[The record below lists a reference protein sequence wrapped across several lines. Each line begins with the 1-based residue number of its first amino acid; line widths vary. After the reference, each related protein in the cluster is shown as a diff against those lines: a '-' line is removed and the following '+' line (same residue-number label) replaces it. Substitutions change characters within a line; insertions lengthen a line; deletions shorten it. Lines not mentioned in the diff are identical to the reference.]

1 MRRKPNTEGGGG
13 TVGLLS
19 FLESRVFISRN
30 RILVRR
36 VVSNAEMVRRTFHEL
51 ACCNRQRTFGGF
63 FDQSRHRLRMR
74 YKDRV
79 AALDLGRHGPR
90 ALRRLPLGLGW
101 NHLVLARK
109 QVPPS

>member
-1 MRRKPNTEGGGG
+1 MQQGWRGNRW
-13 TVGLLS
+13 V
-19 FLESRVFISRN
+19 SRVFIPRN

-51 ACCNRQRTFGGF
+51 ACCYNQRAFGGF
-63 FDQSRHRLRMR
+63 FDQSRHRLRMG

-79 AALDLGRHGPR
+79 AALDLDDHLTR
-90 ALRRLPLGLGW
+90 ALRHLPLGVGW